1 LRSVSFPDQSWYALS
16 VGILLNTLKLTM
28 KRSIAILT
36 SVVLLGM
43 PAGAFEE
50 KVAPLGTYKP
60 SERNYWAFQPRKNA
74 VPPTFTELGDKTW
87 VKTPVDA
94 FILASLKKAGWK
106 PAPPADKLT
115 LIRRVTYD
123 LHGLPPTPE
132 EIDAFVRDPSPKA
145 YEHMVDRLLASPRYG
160 EQWGRHWLD
169 VVRFAESDGY
179 EYDTHRPDAYR
190 FRDYVVQSLNED
202 KPYNQFVKEQLAGD
216 EMDPAN
222 ETYLVASG
230 FNRLGPLRKNA
241 GNQNVASSRNEV
253 LTEMTNVV
261 GAAFLGVTVGCAR
274 CHDHK
279 FDPFRQSDYYRL
291 QGYFAQAQAND
302 LLRATTEEQQAWHAT
317 VDPLQQQMRQLQMKM
332 RKAPEEEKGKLQ
344 LELDAIDE
352 KMPLPLTAIYAVK
365 DAPKEAT
372 PIHTLFHGEY
382 LDPRET
388 VGARPLG
395 VLLPDSTP
403 EEPTT
408 TEKPRLKLAN
418 WIVDPENPLT
428 ARVMVNRIWQYHFG
442 RGIVSTA
449 NDFGRMGG
457 KPSHPE
463 LLDYLANQFI
473 ASGWQMKPLH
483 RMILLSSAY
492 RQSSESPNERDADNS
507 LLWKF
512 SKRRLE
518 AEEIRDSMLAISGKL
533 NPKIGGPSILVPIDK
548 DLVKMLK
555 RPQYWVATKDKSE
568 YDRRTLYLIYKR
580 NLQLPFMGV
589 FDAPD
594 MQLSCPRREQSA
606 HALQALELLNGQM
619 SNELATVFAQR
630 LVKERPTNPARIDLA
645 WRLATG
651 RAPTAKEKL
660 LASQYL
666 SEKPGDPV
674 RLKELALDLY
684 NLNAFLYVN

>member
-1 LRSVSFPDQSWYALS
+1 VRYF
-16 VGILLNTLKLTM
+16 
-28 KRSIAILT
+28 AILT
-36 SVVLLGM
+36 VGLLLGV
-43 PAGAFEE
+43 PVGASED
-50 KVAPLGTYKP
+50 KAAALGVYKP
-60 SERNYWAFQPRKNA
+60 SERNYWAFQPRKSTS
-74 VPPTFTELGDKTW
+74 PPTFSTPADNAW
-87 VKTPVDA
+87 VRTPIDA
-94 FILASLKKAGWK
+94 FILAALKKDGLR
-106 PAPPADKLT
+106 PSRPADKVT

-123 LHGLPPTPE
+123 LHGLPPTPG
-132 EIDAFVRDPSPKA
+132 EIDAFLHDPSPQA
-145 YEHMVDRLLASPRYG
+145 YEHLVDRLLASPRYG

-169 VVRFAESDGY
+169 VIRFAESDGY

-190 FRDYVVQSLNED
+190 FRDYVVQSFNED
-202 KPYNQFVKEQLAGD
+202 KPYHQFVKEQLAGD
-216 EMDPAN
+216 EMDSTD
-222 ETYLVASG
+222 ETLLIASG

-291 QGYFAQAQAND
+291 QGFFAQAQPSD
-302 LLRATTEEQQAWHAT
+302 LLRATKEEQDRWHAR
-317 VDPLQQQMRQLQMKM
+317 VDPLEQQMRQLQT
-332 RKAPEEEKGKLQ
+332 RIRQAPEEEKGKLQ
-344 LELDAIDE
+344 AEIDALDE

-365 DAPKEAT
+365 DAPERAT
-372 PIHTLFHGEY
+372 PIHTLFHGDY
-382 LDPRET
+382 LDPRES

-395 VLLPDSTP
+395 VLLPEDTP
-403 EEPTT
+403 EEPIR
-408 TEKPRLKLAN
+408 TETPRLKLAN
-418 WIVDPENPLT
+418 WIVNPDNPLT

-473 ASGWQMKPLH
+473 ANGWRMKPLH

-492 RQSSESPNERDADNS
+492 QQASESPLEKIASEKDAENA

-533 NPKIGGPSILVPIDK
+533 NEKMGGPSVLVPIDQ

-555 RPQYWVATKDKSE
+555 RPQYWVTTKDKSE
-568 YDRRTLYLIYKR
+568 YDRRTLYLLYKR
-580 NLQLPFMGV
+580 NLQLPFMSV

-594 MQLSCPRREQSA
+594 MQLSCPRREQST

-619 SNELATVFAQR
+619 SNDLAAVFAER
-630 LVKERPTNPARIDLA
+630 LARERSTTPARIELA

-651 RAPTAKEKL
+651 RAPTPKEKL
-660 LASQYL
+660 LAAQYL
-666 SEKPGDPV
+666 SEKPDDPV